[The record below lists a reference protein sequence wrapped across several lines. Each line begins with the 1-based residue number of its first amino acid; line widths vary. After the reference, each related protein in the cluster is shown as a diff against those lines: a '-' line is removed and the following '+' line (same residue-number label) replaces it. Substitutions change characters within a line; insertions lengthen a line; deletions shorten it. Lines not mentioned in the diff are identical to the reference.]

1 MVLMP
6 DADCIIP
13 AVPSVISLSAVYV
26 PVGANAVKTTLF
38 PETELIDFC
47 KNAN

>member
-1 MVLMP
+1 MP

-26 PVGANAVKTTLF
+26 PVGANPVKTTLF
-38 PETELIDFC
+38 PDTEDTVLF